1 MAISRREWL
10 NYEKYRFG
18 GYKEIWTGVSGNG
31 LPICYDCLL
40 IATLPIDV
48 IQEGLHYIYEKC
60 EKHSCSKIF
69 SGKSFSHPLHI
80 KDVPIKQQ
88 KDGDHNE

>member
-48 IQEGLHYIYEKC
+48 IWQDC
-60 EKHSCSKIF
+60 MTQC
-69 SGKSFSHPLHI
+69 HI
-80 KDVPIKQQ
+80 KKKEDTCVSRYPLI
-88 KDGDHNE
+88 GLN